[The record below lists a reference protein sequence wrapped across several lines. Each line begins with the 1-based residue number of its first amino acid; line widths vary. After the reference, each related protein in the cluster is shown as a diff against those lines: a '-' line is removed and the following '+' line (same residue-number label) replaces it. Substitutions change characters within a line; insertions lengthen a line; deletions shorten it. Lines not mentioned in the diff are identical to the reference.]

1 MSNSSFISDTN
12 DDAEPT
18 ESNSTEAEVTSP
30 QLTLFTI
37 TIYTLYILLW
47 ATVYAIAIHLE
58 FGTVYLIVSIL
69 YAIWINTR
77 TGPKKQGEISAYSV
91 FNPNCE
97 AIDGTLKAEQF
108 EQELRYGAGS
118 VH

>member
-1 MSNSSFISDTN
+1 MSDSSLISHTS
-12 DDAEPT
+12 DDAEFT
-18 ESNSTEAEVTSP
+18 DSNLSKATCSN
-30 QLTLFTI
+30 LTLFTVI
-37 TIYTLYILLW
+37 TNTLYFLLW
-47 ATVYAIAIHLE
+47 TILYTIAIHLE
-58 FGTVYLIVSIL
+58 FGTVYFIVSFL

-77 TGPKKQGEISAYSV
+77 TGPKKEGEISAYSV

>member
-1 MSNSSFISDTN
+1 MISH
-12 DDAEPT
+12 
-18 ESNSTEAEVTSP
+18 TSDGARFTDGNLSKATCP
-30 QLTLFTI
+30 NTALFTLI
-37 TIYTLYILLW
+37 TNTLYFLLW
-47 ATVYAIAIHLE
+47 ITLYTIAIHLE
-58 FGTVYLIVSIL
+58 FGTVYFIVSFL
-69 YAIWINTR
+69 YAIWRNTG
-77 TGPKKQGEISAYSV
+77 TGPKKDGEVSAYSV